1 MGRISLSKQRPLIGL
16 PTSIML
22 VVANMIGTGVF
33 TSLGFQ
39 LKDFHSPFIILLVWL
54 LGGIFAL
61 CGALSYAELAG
72 TIPRSGGEYH
82 FLGRIYHPSLGF
94 MAGMVSLV
102 AGFSAPTALAAMAFG
117 KYLQGIFPSIQ
128 PQAGSL
134 VLVTFVM
141 VVHLLSVWISGLF
154 QVIVTVIKIAL
165 IAAFL
170 IMGFYLGERHE
181 PISFLPTPHA
191 LQAIFSPSFAIA
203 LMFAMFSYSGWNAAV
218 YISEEI
224 RSPEKNVGRALLVGT
239 LIVTVLYVLLNS
251 VFLLTA
257 PLTSLEGQLDI
268 GRIASEYMFGSFGG
282 VLISG
287 LICLSIIASVSAMT
301 WAGPRVSAA
310 MGTDHRQLR
319 WLALR
324 SGTGVPWVATLFQY
338 ALVILL
344 LLTASFE
351 AVLVYAEFAMVTC
364 CLLTSFG
371 VIVLR
376 KTRPDLPRPFQCWA
390 YPLPPLFFCAIS
402 VFTLFYSVF
411 KKPWESL
418 ASLATL
424 LMLVIVYFII
434 QKFQRYVDEEFQR
447 K

>member
-1 MGRISLSKQRPLIGL
+1 MDRLPLLKQRSLIGL
-16 PTSIML
+16 PTAIAL

-39 LKDFHSPFIILLVWL
+39 LKDFHSPFIILMVWL
-54 LGGIFAL
+54 LGGVFAL

-82 FLGRIYHPSLGF
+82 FLGRIYHPALGF
-94 MAGMVSLV
+94 MAGMVSLA

-117 KYLQGIFPSIQ
+117 KYFQGIFPSIQ
-128 PQAGSL
+128 PQMSSVL
-134 VLVTFVM
+134 LVTLVTVF
-141 VVHLLSVWISGLF
+141 HLISIRISGLF
-154 QVIVTVIKIAL
+154 QSVITVIKIAL

-170 IMGFYLGERHE
+170 IMGFCLGKRHE
-181 PISFLPTPHA
+181 PISFLASPNT

-224 RSPEKNVGRALLVGT
+224 RSPEKNVGKALLLGT
-239 LIVTVLYVLLNS
+239 LIVTLLYVLLNS
-251 VFLLTA
+251 VFLLTT
-257 PLTSLEGQLDI
+257 PLASLEGQLDV

-282 VLISG
+282 LLISG
-287 LICLSIIASVSAMT
+287 LICLSIVASVSAMT
-301 WAGPRVSAA
+301 WAGPRVSST
-310 MGTDHRQLR
+310 MGKDHQRLR

-324 SGTGVPWVATLFQY
+324 SSTDIPWAATLFQY
-338 ALVILL
+338 VLVILL

-351 AVLVYAEFAMVTC
+351 AILIYAEFALVTC

-376 KTRPDLPRPFQCWA
+376 KSRPDLPRPFRCWA
-390 YPLPPLFFCAIS
+390 YPLPPLLFCAIS
-402 VFTLFYSVF
+402 MFTLFYSVF

-424 LMLVIVYFII
+424 LILVIVYFII
-434 QKFQRYVDEEFQR
+434 QKFQGETDEKSQR